1 MRGSVLVID
10 DEEALAN
17 AIRRFLSSA
26 HEVTVAHRVGEAR
39 ALIAGG
45 KHFDVIIC
53 DLMLPD
59 GTGMELHAELL
70 ASDPA
75 LAERMVFATGGAYT
89 DAAVAFLG
97 SVPNLRIEKPFNLRE
112 LRVLVGTLIPPE

>member
-1 MRGSVLVID
+1 MKGSVLVID

-26 HEVTVAHRVGEAR
+26 HDVTVATRVADAR
-39 ALIAGG
+39 ALIASGT
-45 KHFDVIIC
+45 HFDVIIC

-59 GTGMELHAELL
+59 GTGMELHAELK

-75 LAERMVFATGGAYT
+75 LADRMVFATGGAYT
-89 DAAVAFLG
+89 EAAMAFLAA
-97 SVPNLRIEKPFNLRE
+97 VPNLRVEKPFNLRE
-112 LRVLVGTLIPPE
+112 LRVLVGTLIPPG